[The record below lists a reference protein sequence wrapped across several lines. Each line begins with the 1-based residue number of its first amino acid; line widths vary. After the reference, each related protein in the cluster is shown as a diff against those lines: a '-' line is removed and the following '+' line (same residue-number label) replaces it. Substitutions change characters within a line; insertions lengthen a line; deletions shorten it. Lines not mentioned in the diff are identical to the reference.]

1 MDDTTATTVD
11 AIETTHA
18 VATHAVTV
26 RYYAAAAE
34 AAGRQEEEVTLRAA
48 ATVGDLRAHLLA
60 TYGDAMARVLASASF
75 LADARISRDD
85 TRALGRTVDV
95 LPPFAGG

>member
-1 MDDTTATTVD
+1 MVETTART
-11 AIETTHA
+11 
-18 VATHAVTV
+18 VTV

-34 AAGRQEEEVTLRAA
+34 AAGRQEEVVPFPPA
-48 ATVGDLRAHLLA
+48 ATVGDLKAYLLE
-60 TYGDAMARVLASASF
+60 TYGDAMSRVLASASF

-85 TRALGRTVDV
+85 TRLLGLAVDV

>member
-1 MDDTTATTVD
+1 VA
-11 AIETTHA
+11 ETRT
-18 VATHAVTV
+18 VTV

-34 AAGRQEEEVTLRAA
+34 AAGRQEEEVALPAA
-48 ATVGDLRAHLLA
+48 ATVGDLKVHLVA
-60 TYGDAMARVLASASF
+60 AYGEAMTRVLASASF

-85 TRALGRTVDV
+85 ARVLGRAVDV

>member
-1 MDDTTATTVD
+1 MADTTGRV
-11 AIETTHA
+11 
-18 VATHAVTV
+18 VTV

-34 AAGRQEEEVTLRAA
+34 AAGRQEEDVRLTAA
-48 ATVGDLRAHLLA
+48 ATVGDLKAYLAA
-60 TYGDAMARVLASASF
+60 TYGPAMTRVLASASF

-85 TRALGRTVDV
+85 ARALGQTVDV

>member
-1 MDDTTATTVD
+1 MA
-11 AIETTHA
+11 ETTSRL
-18 VATHAVTV
+18 VTV
-26 RYYAAAAE
+26 RYYAAAAD
-34 AAGRQEEEVTLRAA
+34 AAGLQEEEVPLPAA
-48 ATVGDLRAHLLA
+48 ATVGDLKAFLVE

-85 TRALGRTVDV
+85 SRVLGLTVDV